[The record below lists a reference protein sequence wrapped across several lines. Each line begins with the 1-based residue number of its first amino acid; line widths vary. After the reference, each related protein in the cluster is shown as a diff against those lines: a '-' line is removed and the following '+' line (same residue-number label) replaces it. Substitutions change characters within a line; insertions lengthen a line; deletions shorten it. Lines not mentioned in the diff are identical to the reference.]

1 MKIIILADNR
11 KNELLVNFCIAYKQI
26 LGRHDLLSV
35 SNNVRVI
42 EQASGL
48 KITGIATD
56 VQGGLNQLAARAEF
70 NEVDAVIYIRDPQV
84 GNYDDANILMRACD
98 QNNIPFASNLASAE
112 LLILAIDRGDLDW
125 RELVH

>member
-35 SNNVRVI
+35 SNNVRII
-42 EQASGL
+42 EQAAGL
-48 KITGIATD
+48 RITGIATD

-70 NEVDAVIYIRDPQV
+70 NEVDAVIYIRDPQL
-84 GNYDDANILMRACD
+84 GSYDDANLLMRACD

-125 RELVH
+125 RELIH